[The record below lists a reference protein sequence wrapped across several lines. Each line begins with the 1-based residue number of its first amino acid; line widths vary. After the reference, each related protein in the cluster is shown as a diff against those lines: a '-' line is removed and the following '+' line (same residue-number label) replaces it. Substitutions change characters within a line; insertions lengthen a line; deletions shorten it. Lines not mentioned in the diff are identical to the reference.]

1 MTVGSRFPLLILS
14 APGRRP
20 GRAFRKFTSDVQQSG
35 GVLLACGARVRD
47 VLEQVRSVAPS
58 THVLFVGSSDSP
70 IAELVAKMDT
80 TVFREFTSDV
90 VYADKLKSKNAS
102 APADVRRL
110 PNWSPHRIE
119 HENFVGAS
127 FLVRVP
133 FLLSVGSQ
141 LDPDSDWDAWA
152 FLRATKECS
161 GRVTKLDEPWFA
173 TSAVPQTS
181 AVRSFT
187 PTESVFSASDCSLIT
202 LTAGARDASRRFPTL
217 VEEHLEAIGR
227 SSAADAEHI
236 VVVGPEC
243 PPALRTTLESRIS
256 PNLTVVDVDG
266 EFNFARRCNVGRTVS
281 SGDITVLVND
291 DFIPSRPDWLERL
304 LEPFSDPEV
313 GITGATLLYAD
324 DTIQHVGVGVRHGNF
339 HHFYVG
345 AELTEPRIAQLISMN
360 REVDAV
366 TGACFAIR
374 TKLFDDVG
382 GLTEGFPLNYNDVDL
397 CLKVRALGYS
407 VILVGSPLGHHLE
420 SRTRAAVSLPEESLL
435 FFSRWPHRASES
447 DFPFEN
453 LA

>member
-1 MTVGSRFPLLILS
+1 MTVGSQFPVLVLS
-14 APGRRP
+14 DSGRRTS
-20 GRAFRKFTSDVQQSG
+20 RTFRRFTSELQQSG
-35 GVLLACGARVRD
+35 GVLLPIGKRVRD
-47 VLEQVRSVAPS
+47 VLEQVRSAAPS
-58 THVLFVGSSDSP
+58 THVLFLGSTDAP
-70 IAELVAKMDT
+70 LAGLVATIDT
-80 TVFREFTSDV
+80 AVFRSFTQDV
-90 VYADKLKSKNAS
+90 VYADKTQSLKTSM
-102 APADVRRL
+102 PEDVRRL
-110 PNWSPHRIE
+110 PAWSPHRIE
-119 HENFVGAS
+119 HENFVGES
-127 FLVRVP
+127 FLVRIP
-133 FLLSVGSQ
+133 FLLSIGSQ
-141 LDPDSDWDAWA
+141 LDLESDWDSWA
-152 FLRATKECS
+152 FLRAAKECA
-161 GRVTKLDEPWFA
+161 GRVAKVDETWFA
-173 TSAVPQTS
+173 TSRVPRTS
-181 AVRSFT
+181 PVRSFT
-187 PTESVFSASDCSLIT
+187 PPTSGLSASDCSLIT
-202 LTAGARDASRRFPTL
+202 LTAGAQDTSRRFPTL
-217 VEEHLEAIGR
+217 VEEHLEAISG
-227 SSAADAEHI
+227 SSATDAEQI
-236 VVVGPEC
+236 LVLGPEC
-243 PPALRTTLESRIS
+243 PPALRATLESRVS
-256 PNLTVVDVDG
+256 PKLKVVNV
-266 EFNFARRCNVGRTVS
+266 ENAFNFAHRCNVGRTVS

-345 AELTEPRIAQLISMN
+345 AELTDPRIAQLVAMN

-407 VILVGSPLGHHLE
+407 VVLVGAPLGYHLE

>member
-1 MTVGSRFPLLILS
+1 
-14 APGRRP
+14 
-20 GRAFRKFTSDVQQSG
+20 
-35 GVLLACGARVRD
+35 
-47 VLEQVRSVAPS
+47 
-58 THVLFVGSSDSP
+58 
-70 IAELVAKMDT
+70 MDT
-80 TVFREFTSDV
+80 TVFRDFTADV
-90 VYADKLKSKNAS
+90 VYADKVNSTNGSAS
-102 APADVRRL
+102 DNVRRL
-110 PNWSPHRIE
+110 PCWSPHRIE
-119 HENFVGAS
+119 HENFVGES

-141 LDPDSDWDAWA
+141 LDPDSDWDAWS

-161 GRVTKLDEPWFA
+161 GRVAKVDETWFA
-173 TSAVPQTS
+173 KSRVPQPT

-187 PTESVFSASDCSLIT
+187 PTESVLSASDCSLIT
-202 LTAGARDASRRFPTL
+202 LTAGARDASRSFPTL

-236 VVVGPEC
+236 LVLGPEC
-243 PPALRTTLESRIS
+243 PPALRSTLTSRMS
-256 PNLTVVDVDG
+256 PKLKVVDVDSV
-266 EFNFARRCNVGRTVS
+266 FNFARRCNVARTIS
-281 SGDITVLVND
+281 SGEITVLVND

-339 HHFYVG
+339 HHFFVG
-345 AELTEPRIAQLISMN
+345 AELTDPRVAQLVAMN

-382 GLTEGFPLNYNDVDL
+382 GLAEGFPLNYNDVDL

-407 VILVGSPLGHHLE
+407 VVLVGSPLGYHLE

-435 FFSRWPHRASES
+435 FFSRWPHRASDS